1 MYVYFIFYTA
11 MATGP
16 KLTNVRQENNWHF
29 RIKIREYL
37 VGKINEVE
45 TKNEDKN
52 IREMYWGV
60 NKINLWKR
68 SAV

>member
-1 MYVYFIFYTA
+1 
-11 MATGP
+11 MATGS
-16 KLTNVRQENNWHF
+16 KLTNVRRENNWYF
-29 RIKIREYL
+29 RIKMREYL

-52 IREMYWGV
+52 IREMYCDV
-60 NKINLWKR
+60 YKISLWKR